1 MFFVVRHPRR
11 LQTTVRLMRLLCWGL
26 PIALSGGFRNRAT
39 SEHASVSGGSANL
52 ALETSA
58 WVMGGFDN
66 VASSSFASECGGG
79 VNEANNASASVS
91 GGYGKQCRWRRFLA
105 WGLEQPSHK

>member
-1 MFFVVRHPRR
+1 MQTAVR
-11 LQTTVRLMRLLCWGL
+11 MICLLCWGL

-58 WVMGGFDN
+58 WVIGGFDN
-66 VASSSFASECGGG
+66 VASSSFASDIETL
-79 VNEANNASASVS
+79 
-91 GGYGKQCRWRRFLA
+91 RR
-105 WGLEQPSHK
+105 